1 MDSLSIVFL
10 IMSGVVSSMLYGL
23 AIWMLIDMC
32 NEGMNND

>member
-23 AIWMLIDMC
+23 AIWKLIDMC
-32 NEGMNND
+32 NEGFNND

>member
-1 MDSLSIVFL
+1 MNTFTIVFL